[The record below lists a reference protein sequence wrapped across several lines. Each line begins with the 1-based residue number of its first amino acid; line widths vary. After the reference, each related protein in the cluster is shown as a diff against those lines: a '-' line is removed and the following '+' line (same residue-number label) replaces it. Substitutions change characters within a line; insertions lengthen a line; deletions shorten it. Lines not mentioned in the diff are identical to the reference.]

1 MAFRILHTS
10 DWHLGQH
17 FYGKSRA
24 KEHQKFIRWL
34 LAEVEKTKVDAV
46 IVAGD
51 IFDTGTPP
59 SYARELYFEFVV
71 ALNKRNCAAIILAGN
86 HDSVAML
93 NESASLLKTLNCHV
107 VVRAQDITQAPE
119 QLIYLENSE
128 QERAVVC
135 AVPFIRP
142 RDVMTSMAGQT
153 AKEKQQQLQQ
163 AIANHYQQLV
173 VKAKNDMA
181 PDTAVI
187 ATGHLTTVGASCSD
201 SVRDIYIGTLDAFP
215 ASEFPTVDYLALGHI
230 HRPQIIAKQ
239 EHIRY
244 CGSPISLSFD
254 ETQQTK
260 HVNLVSFEKGKM
272 IACEP
277 IEIPNFQAMA
287 TIKTSLEQLEEQVE
301 ALLEQLSLHEDEVL
315 WLDVELS
322 QGDYLLDLTARVQE
336 ILAAYPVEILLV
348 RKAKKARFELTP
360 QDKITLDE
368 LNVYDVFKARLAS
381 ENWSE
386 DDALAQRL
394 TTLFEQVKAQCE
406 QKDTD
411 EDEKNEAVS

>member
-173 VKAKNDMA
+173 AKAKNDMA

-368 LNVYDVFKARLAS
+368 LNVYDVFKARLAL